1 MHCGGIMFV
10 INKVWKRLLV
20 LFVML
25 FLSISYSSAATDVFE
40 EYAEDSHFI
49 ASRGSLPETVDQE
62 WKNTI
67 RDCWLNITKEVGPS
81 YSEFDSSI
89 NNVGVGN
96 DILDVYIGSAYNGQ
110 INDSRIDEM
119 YQNIESYCEENCG
132 INDIPVVF
140 LWDEDEEDMPL
151 PDYGPEIFDKAANSS
166 GFITAKGTMPVITD
180 AGEKRDWTDLL
191 VHCSRANDKIDNYFV
206 SSGGPVSSFGT
217 YIDGYL
223 KVGLDSATPERV
235 NDSVIDEIYQTIDE
249 AAKEEGV
256 NEVPAVF
263 MWEHEEELDIEI
275 ADSTSDSGLITIKD
289 ENGNYIDVDKDDV
302 YIDENGRYVL
312 KDNSTTDNSSE
323 SNTQTT
329 PGFTSIVLIFCLL
342 ILCRFTK

>member
-1 MHCGGIMFV
+1 MI
-10 INKVWKRLLV
+10 
-20 LFVML
+20 L
-25 FLSISYSSAATDVFE
+25 FLVSLFSISYSSATTNVFE

-49 ASRGSLPETVDQE
+49 ASRGNLPDTIDQE
-62 WKNTI
+62 WKNSI

-89 NNVGVGN
+89 NSVGGGN
-96 DILDVYIGSAYNGQ
+96 DILNVYIGSAYEGQ

-119 YQNIESYCEENCG
+119 YQNIESYCDENCG
-132 INDIPVVF
+132 INDVPVVF
-140 LWDEDEEDMPL
+140 MWDEDEEDLPL
-151 PDYGPEIFDKAANSS
+151 PDYGPEMFEKAANSS
-166 GFITAKGTMPVITD
+166 GFVAAKGTMPVITD
-180 AGEKRDWTDLL
+180 ESEKRDW
-191 VHCSRANDKIDNYFV
+191 IDSLTQCARRNKEITNYFK
-206 SSGGPVSSFGT
+206 SSGGPLLSFGI

-223 KVGLDSATPERV
+223 EVGLNIDTPEKV

-302 YIDENGRYVL
+302 YIDENGKYVL